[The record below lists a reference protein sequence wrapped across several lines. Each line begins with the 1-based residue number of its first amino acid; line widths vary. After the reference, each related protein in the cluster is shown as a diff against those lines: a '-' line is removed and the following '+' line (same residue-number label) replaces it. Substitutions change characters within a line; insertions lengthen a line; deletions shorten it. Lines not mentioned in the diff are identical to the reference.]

1 MKTNVRRGLLYM
13 LVMCFVLALASC
25 GRSGRNKVEV
35 KIPQDSAVVIEEE
48 SIVVEVDTLIP
59 DSTGK

>member
-48 SIVVEVDTLIP
+48 SVVVEVDTLIP

>member
-1 MKTNVRRGLLYM
+1 MKTNVRRGFLYM

-25 GRSGRNKVEV
+25 GRSGKNKVKM

-48 SIVVEVDTLIP
+48 SVVVEVDTLVP